1 MHSAALCRRR
11 RLGLMT
17 EADVRASEPAVIAV
31 DWGTT
36 RFRAY
41 LVGKAGNLLATVT
54 SDEGISSAA
63 ASDFGRILV
72 TRCGDWIEAFSKV
85 PVLMAGMIGSRNG
98 WQEVPYVAC
107 PASVKEIKAGVQ
119 QVTISAQRSAGIVPG
134 LLWHDAGVAD
144 VIRGEETL
152 IVGAGIETGVAV
164 LPGTHSKWVRIA
176 NGYITGFQTYMTGEF
191 YGLLRD
197 HSVLRL
203 LAWEPEKSSGFAR
216 GLTAVARGGGL
227 LHQAFEARTSVLD
240 ETMDG
245 AEVGP
250 FLSGLLI
257 GHEVRSALS
266 HTGRPGKVMLVA
278 DKDLAQNYA
287 VALSQEGVEAA
298 ILSPRECFAAGML
311 RLVPEWLK

>member
-1 MHSAALCRRR
+1 
-11 RLGLMT
+11 MT
-17 EADVRASEPAVIAV
+17 ETDGRRGAPAVIAI

-41 LVGKAGNLLATVT
+41 LVGKDGGLLATVS

-63 ASDFGRILV
+63 ASDFSQILAA
-72 TRCGDWIEAFSKV
+72 RCGEWLEAFPQV

-98 WQEVPYVAC
+98 WKEVPYVVC
-107 PASVKEIKAGVQ
+107 PASEAEIKTGIQ
-119 QVTISAQRSAGIVPG
+119 QVSISPRRIAGIVPG
-134 LLWHDAGVAD
+134 LIWHDEGVAD

-152 IVGAGIETGVAV
+152 IVGTGLKSGVAI
-164 LPGTHSKWVRIA
+164 LPGTHSKWARIA
-176 NGYITGFQTYMTGEF
+176 KGYVREFRTYMTGEF

-203 LAWEPEKSSGFAR
+203 LVREPEKSSGFFR
-216 GLTAVARGGGL
+216 GLTATARAGGL

-240 ETMDG
+240 GKMDG

-257 GHEVRSALS
+257 GHEVRSALAS
-266 HTGRPGKVMLVA
+266 AGRVRKATLVA
-278 DKDLAQNYA
+278 ESVLARNYA
-287 VALSQEGVEAA
+287 EALKHKNVEAL
-298 ILSPRECFAAGML
+298 IVSPQQCFVAGML
-311 RLVPEWLK
+311 RLVPDWLT